1 MNPGKLKPVLY
12 PAGHDMLFLF
22 LILFSVLAV
31 AINAAIIEDGGW
43 MFFLFLEERDARPD
57 G

>member
-1 MNPGKLKPVLY
+1 VLY

-31 AINAAIIEDGGW
+31 AMLLSSKMVGGCSSCS
-43 MFFLFLEERDARPD
+43 
-57 G
+57 